1 MKTLKLP
8 FLVFL
13 ISLTFILSS
22 CDTQYFHNYNFSNA
36 TSNKI
41 KLTTFIKGTSTD
53 IVIDAGAKSTL
64 KSYTDKSTDIEKAT
78 IVNLYDSVFVYK
90 EDDNQLLLKWTKE
103 ADLSKD
109 KNYKNIYFEED
120 WAYVIDKNSA
130 EFTISDEDVNSYKAG
145 S

>member
-53 IVIDAGAKSTL
+53 I
-64 KSYTDKSTDIEKAT
+64 EKTT

-120 WAYVIDKNSA
+120 WTYVIDKNSA
-130 EFTISDEDVNSYKAG
+130 ESTISDEDVNSYNAG

>member
-13 ISLTFILSS
+13 ISLTFCLSS
-22 CDTQYFHNYNFSNA
+22 CEDQYFHNYNFTNSS
-36 TSNKI
+36 SNKI

-64 KSYTDKSTDIEKAT
+64 KSYTDKSTDIEKTT

-90 EDDNQLLLKWTKE
+90 EDDNQLLLKWIKE
-103 ADLSKD
+103 ADLTED
-109 KNYKNIYFEED
+109 KSYKNIYFEED
-120 WAYVIDKNSA
+120 WTYIIDKNSA
-130 EFTISDEDVNSYKAG
+130 EFTISDEDVNSYNAG